1 MATVKAELPEL
12 LAPCGSPAALEAAV
26 DGGADAVYFGGTVFN
41 ARMNAKNF
49 GREELKRAVAYCH
62 EKGVKA
68 YITLNTQIYDRE
80 MKQALEHAAFLWEA
94 GADALILAD
103 LGLAT
108 QIRRHLPSFEL
119 HASTQMTAH
128 SFDAAERLYDLGFS
142 RVVAAR
148 ELSERNVRTM
158 CTSRAEIEL
167 FVHGAICV
175 SCSGQCLM
183 SAMLGGRSGN
193 RGECAQPCR
202 MSYNGGYPLS
212 IKDLCL
218 AEHLPSLLD
227 AGVASLKIEGRMKS
241 PSYVYGVT
249 KIYRRL
255 LDERRAATP
264 QEMTELQRLFSRS
277 GFTDGYYTERVDA
290 SMLGVRRERDI
301 SDSRTASEY
310 HGNGLTVSEI
320 GGREAVTLPAKP
332 EFPPKRSAEKA
343 IVTASFRHAG
353 QIPDSHDLTH
363 VYLPL
368 SDYRSAADGVI
379 LPPVIFDD
387 ERDEV
392 RRKLERAAKQGAKH
406 LMLSNVGQLSLAKE
420 FSLIPH
426 GGHRL
431 NVFNTFSADFL
442 SREAELESLLL
453 SPELI
458 LPQIR
463 DIVLPKTTRKGAIVY
478 GRLPLMHLQ
487 KPVGKTSLRDTKG
500 VTFPIVSEEGR
511 DLILNSVPIYMADQ
525 PDRLDGA
532 GIEERHLLFTTE
544 NRGEVMRVLY
554 AYRHRV
560 IPKEPIRR
568 IK

>member
-1 MATVKAELPEL
+1 M
-12 LAPCGSPAALEAAV
+12 AALEAAV
-26 DGGADAVYFGGTVFN
+26 LGGADAVYFGGTVFN

-49 GREELKRAVAYCH
+49 GREEIKRAVAYCH
-62 EKGVKA
+62 EKGVKV
-68 YITLNTQIYDRE
+68 YVTLNTQIYDRE
-80 MKQALEHAAFLWEA
+80 MKSALEHASFLWAA
-94 GADALILAD
+94 GVDALILAD
-103 LGLAT
+103 LGLASL
-108 QIRRHLPSFEL
+108 IRAYLPDFEL
-119 HASTQMTAH
+119 HASTQMTCH
-128 SFDAAERLYDLGFS
+128 SLDAAERLYDLGFS
-142 RVVAAR
+142 RIVVAR
-148 ELSERNVRTM
+148 ELSEGNVRTL
-158 CTSRAEIEL
+158 TSSRAEIEL
-167 FVHGAICV
+167 FIHGAICV

-202 MSYNGGYPLS
+202 MSYSGGYPLS
-212 IKDLCL
+212 LKDMCL
-218 AEHLPSLLD
+218 AAHVPSLID

-264 QEMTELQRLFSRS
+264 QEITELQKLFSRG
-277 GFTDGYYTERVDA
+277 GFTDGYYTEKIDS
-290 SMLGVRRERDI
+290 SMLGVRSEKDI
-301 SDSRTASEY
+301 SDSRS
-310 HGNGLTVSEI
+310 VSEFR
-320 GGREAVTLPAKP
+320 GGTAVTETVEAPAEVAERSAATLPPKP
-332 EFPPKRSAEKA
+332 PFPPKRWAEKA
-343 IVTASFRHAG
+343 IVTASFHHAG
-353 QIPDSHDLTH
+353 QIPESHDLAH

-368 SDYRSAADGVI
+368 SEYRSAADGVI

-392 RRKLERAAKQGAKH
+392 RRRLERAVKQGAKH
-406 LMLSNVGQLSLAKE
+406 LLLNNLGHLSLAEE
-420 FSLIPH
+420 FGLLPH

-431 NVFNTFSADFL
+431 NVFNTFAADFWARTAGL
-442 SREAELESLLL
+442 HSLLL

-463 DIVLPKTTRKGAIVY
+463 DIVLPAETRKGVIVY

-487 KPVGKTSLRDTKG
+487 KPVGKTALRDTKG
-500 VTFPIVSEEGR
+500 ATFPILREEGR
-511 DLILNSVPIYMADQ
+511 DILYNSVPIYMADQ

-532 GIEERHLLFTTE
+532 GIEERHMLFTTE

-554 AYRHRV
+554 AYCHKI